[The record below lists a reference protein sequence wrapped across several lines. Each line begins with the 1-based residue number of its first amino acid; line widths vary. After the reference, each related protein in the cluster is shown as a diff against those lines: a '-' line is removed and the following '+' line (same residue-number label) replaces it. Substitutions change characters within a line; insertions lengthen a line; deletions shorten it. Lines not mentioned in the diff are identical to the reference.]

1 MGNKLLLF
9 SLLCCIGSHFQNKS
23 AIQESDPILSTNYNG
38 QTIYDEQSLQKNYE
52 EQSLQEKYK
61 EQTLQKN
68 YEDQILQEYYEDQT
82 LQKNY
87 EEQTLQQN
95 YAEPALQEKC
105 AEKVYWG
112 QNFGASFDFKLYQN
126 IVLIFHVLWVI
137 KIVARF
143 VC

>member
-1 MGNKLLLF
+1 MGNKLLQFLF
-9 SLLCCIGSHFQNKS
+9 LCCIGSHFQKKS
-23 AIQESDPILSTNYNG
+23 SIQKTDPILSTNYNG

-52 EQSLQEKYK
+52 DHLLQEYYE
-61 EQTLQKN
+61 EQILQEY
-68 YEDQILQEYYEDQT
+68 YEDQTLQEYYEDQT

-126 IVLIFHVLWVI
+126 IVLIFHAL
-137 KIVARF
+137 
-143 VC
+143 